1 MSQVMRGITG
11 FSLFLLMCM
20 GINAFGSAKQREQAH
35 QDNEGEIAAIENQK
49 RLADAAA
56 ENQVTPIES
65 LIITDYTKSS
75 TPPRLDLAALRLR
88 SPVVKVLDRNQA
100 CIGAIVG
107 NQFLFSKYYTGV
119 CEETWLQKEIKEAHQ
134 G

>member
-11 FSLFLLMCM
+11 FSLVLLVCM

-35 QDNEGEIAAIENQK
+35 QDNEGAISAIENQK

-56 ENQVTPIES
+56 ENQVTPIDS

-75 TPPRLDLAALRLR
+75 TPPRLDLSALRLR

-107 NQFLFSKYYTGV
+107 NQFFFSKYYTGV
-119 CEETWLQKEIKEAHQ
+119 CDETWLRKEIQEARQ

>member
-1 MSQVMRGITG
+1 
-11 FSLFLLMCM
+11 M

-35 QDNEGEIAAIENQK
+35 QDNESSIAAIENQK

-56 ENQVTPIES
+56 ENQIAPIES

-75 TPPRLDLAALRLR
+75 TPPRLDLSALRLR

-107 NQFLFSKYYTGV
+107 NQFLFGKFYQNV
-119 CEETWLQKEIKEAHQ
+119 CEESWLQKEIQEAHQ